1 MTHDF
6 SIVFDTESEYWQRVL
21 DIFAANE
28 TFPKKKTKG
37 RELHHKFPRSF
48 SKKLG
53 EYVDNTE
60 ENLISL
66 SPADHFRVH
75 YYYYLLA
82 NKGYRQ
88 PMALAF
94 QLMVRSPSKHI
105 SPATMEEMAFD
116 YEELRREAIVAIADA
131 KKKWRENNPEAVQL
145 WKKHIKET
153 MSTPESVQKRSKAM
167 KGKNAGSAN
176 GMYVKSTAIKGHSCT
191 DWMTEE
197 EVYRWKNAISKTLTG
212 RVKTEEECKHIS
224 ESKMGNK
231 NPMFRKFLWKD
242 NTGYHVI
249 DMPEDI
255 ADEDLAGYRMAL
267 HYFLGDGTKRYN
279 WKERLEKLAEL
290 CKWMDELNGVNK

>member
-1 MTHDF
+1 MIHDF

-28 TFPKKKTKG
+28 TYPKKKTKG

-53 EYVDNTE
+53 EDVDNTE

-66 SPADHFRVH
+66 SPSDHFRVH

-116 YEELRREAIVAIADA
+116 YEELRRDAIVARSDA
-131 KKKWRENNPEAVQL
+131 IKKWSKNNPEAVKL
-145 WKKHIKET
+145 KNEHIKET
-153 MSTPESVQKRSKAM
+153 LNTAESVQKRSKAM
-167 KGKNAGSAN
+167 KGKNAGSSN
-176 GMYVKSTAIKGHSCT
+176 GMYGKSTAIKGRSCT
-191 DWMTEE
+191 DWMTDE
-197 EVYRWKNAISKTLTG
+197 EVDRWKNAISKTLTG
-212 RVKTEEECKHIS
+212 RVKTEEERKHIS
-224 ESKMGNK
+224 ESKMGSK
-231 NPMFRKFLWKD
+231 NPMFRRFSWKD
-242 NTGYHVI
+242 
-249 DMPEDI
+249 EDGKFKNI
-255 ADEDLAGYRMAL
+255 NLPDDIKDEELGEYRFLLHFFAEKDWRTRIKKVVEILELMEDLNEV
-267 HYFLGDGTKRYN
+267 HKR
-279 WKERLEKLAEL
+279 
-290 CKWMDELNGVNK
+290 